1 MDKVFIRNLR
11 VQGILGIHDWER
23 VKPREIVIH
32 VTLFTDTRRAA
43 KSDDIDDCVDY
54 SATAKKIRAHV
65 ESAARMTVE
74 ALANDIARLCL
85 DISKVKKVIVRVDK
99 PGAVPD
105 AESVGVEIERAKQAR
120 VRKEAGKVRKGRK
133 RPRAR

>member
-1 MDKVFIRNLR
+1 MAELDQMDKVFIRDLK

-23 VKPREIVIH
+23 VTPREIIMN

-43 KSDDIDDCVDY
+43 KSDDLNDCVDY
-54 SATAKKIRAHV
+54 SATAKKIRAHA

-85 DISKVKKVIVRVDK
+85 ENPKVKKVIVRVDK
-99 PGAVPD
+99 PGAVPE
-105 AESVGVEIERAKQAR
+105 AASVGVEVE
-120 VRKEAGKVRKGRK
+120 RK
-133 RPRAR
+133 R